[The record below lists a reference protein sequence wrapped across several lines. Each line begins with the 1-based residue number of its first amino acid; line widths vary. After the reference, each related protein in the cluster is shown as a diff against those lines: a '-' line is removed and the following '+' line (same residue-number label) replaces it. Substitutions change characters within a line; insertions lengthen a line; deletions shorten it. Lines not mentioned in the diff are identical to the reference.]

1 MSDHSSLASTD
12 IMLLMENYQ
21 NIMQMSTI
29 VQQQQNQLI
38 TLQNKLVV
46 KQDTI
51 SQRQDDAIRELTTIT
66 DKIKECSDNLAKTNE
81 SIKACC
87 KTMEDV
93 MGAKIDLVKTD
104 IDDWKVDV
112 VKQHGTINRNV
123 YIAWGTMATIVL
135 GVIALLVTAYE
146 KFALLDKMNEIL
158 IQLVQYF
165 HLS

>member
-1 MSDHSSLASTD
+1 MSNHSSLASTD

-38 TLQNKLVV
+38 ALQNKLII

-51 SQRQDDAIRELTTIT
+51 SQRQEDAIRELASIT
-66 DKIKECSDNLAKTNE
+66 DKIKTCSDNLEITNK
-81 SIKACC
+81 SIIACC
-87 KTMEDV
+87 KSIEDA
-93 MGAKIDLVKTD
+93 MGTKIDLVKTD

-135 GVIALLVTAYE
+135 GFVALLVTAYE

-158 IQLVQYF
+158 NQLVQYF